1 MHDLCKINYFIFQY
15 EMRALVSPSEAGKPQ
30 AVALV
35 SHLTDG
41 EKEPVPELTPL
52 TPVEKGEMAALVSPP
67 HLGAAE
73 PVALVSPRGSIIEEF
88 PPDKN
93 AEEADLVGGAGDAT
107 PPSRPS
113 STPLRYIEQDNKRE
127 IKRRL

>member
-1 MHDLCKINYFIFQY
+1 
-15 EMRALVSPSEAGKPQ
+15 MRALVSPSESGKPQ
-30 AVALV
+30 AVALL
-35 SHLTDG
+35 SRRTDG

-67 HLGAAE
+67 HLGTAE

-93 AEEADLVGGAGDAT
+93 AEEADLVGGAGDVT

-113 STPLRYIEQDNKRE
+113 STPLRYN
-127 IKRRL
+127 

>member
-1 MHDLCKINYFIFQY
+1 MK
-15 EMRALVSPSEAGKPQ
+15 ALVSPSEAGKPQ

-41 EKEPVPELTPL
+41 EKEPVTGLMPL

-67 HLGAAE
+67 QVGTAE

-93 AEEADLVGGAGDAT
+93 AEEADLMVGGAGDAT

-113 STPLRYIEQDNKRE
+113 STPLRYIEQG
-127 IKRRL
+127 

>member
-1 MHDLCKINYFIFQY
+1 LSKINFFIFQY
-15 EMRALVSPSEAGKPQ
+15 EMKALVSPSEAGKPQ

-41 EKEPVPELTPL
+41 EKEPVTGLMPL

-67 HLGAAE
+67 QVGTAE

-113 STPLRYIEQDNKRE
+113 STPLRYIEQG
-127 IKRRL
+127 